1 MSFKSRLRLGLAT
14 PKSGM
19 GAQRSRRRSAAQQI
33 SGMNAYGFPA
43 LPGQQWWH
51 RIRRHQRWTTRHPIR
66 FQECA
71 DRRPLLQQSCS
82 DLRFP
87 GPARITRC
95 AVPGA
100 PGLAETDRM
109 DAMAPGAA
117 FRSSAPNPSLR
128 SPNNQETLTL
138 LAGIAWRLIWNLVP
152 GRLHHPSRPS
162 SPRRFSPDPFNHDL
176 KAPPSIPSG
185 QQGWRRYWGHNPMS
199 ARSFAGSGFF
209 MVRGAV
215 V

>member
-1 MSFKSRLRLGLAT
+1 
-14 PKSGM
+14 
-19 GAQRSRRRSAAQQI
+19 
-33 SGMNAYGFPA
+33 
-43 LPGQQWWH
+43 
-51 RIRRHQRWTTRHPIR
+51 
-66 FQECA
+66 
-71 DRRPLLQQSCS
+71 
-82 DLRFP
+82 
-87 GPARITRC
+87 
-95 AVPGA
+95 
-100 PGLAETDRM
+100 
-109 DAMAPGAA
+109 
-117 FRSSAPNPSLR
+117 
-128 SPNNQETLTL
+128 
-138 LAGIAWRLIWNLVP
+138 LIWNLVP